1 MTSMWP
7 CAVASLD
14 EALASL
20 RENVRKLAS
29 AQSTDIAEMLE
40 QLQAAAESAR
50 LVRELVSTHLP
61 DASWQNREELDAL
74 MARQLQNSP
83 EAPMGGIFPADLAAE
98 PAPA

>member
-20 RENVRKLAS
+20 RENVGKLAS

-40 QLQAAAESAR
+40 QLQAVADSAR
-50 LVRELVSTHLP
+50 LVRELVASQLP
-61 DASWQNREELDAL
+61 DASWRSRAELDAL
-74 MARQLQNSP
+74 IAQEVQKSP
-83 EAPMGGIFPADLAAE
+83 EPSMSGIFPGDLAGE